1 MIKQEAMMEENLIFL
16 LLDILISRMLIT
28 VSAIGWKTLL
38 SANYPPIYGSIFM
51 VDIIIVLISLIIGI
65 TIGWIL
71 KGRSQPVDSS
81 ELQSEINK
89 LTGEK
94 ASAEAR
100 LEQLDET
107 KKGME
112 AVFKSLASDIAK
124 ENREDF
130 LNLAGEKFKDIS
142 KQADENL
149 TKKKELIDQ
158 NLGEMKKTLKSLHDQ
173 SVTLSGNLETSSKE
187 TQKLQES
194 TSKLREILSSS
205 QKRGQWG
212 ERMVEDILDFIGFME
227 DKNYVKQTQVESG
240 EKPDYTFFLP
250 KEKKLNMDVKFPLA
264 SYERYINSELDQ
276 EQESHKKDFLRDVK
290 LHIKAI
296 AGRAYINPGEG
307 TLDYVLMFIPNE
319 SIYGFINQEDTQLID
334 YALEKKVLLCSP
346 LTLYAMLSLIYQA
359 TRNFAMEEKATE
371 VMNLLNAFRLQ
382 WDKYVEVMD
391 KMGRSLETA
400 QKDYDTMVGTRK
412 KQLEKPLSKIEE
424 ITSGGEVGEL
434 VE

>member
-1 MIKQEAMMEENLIFL
+1 
-16 LLDILISRMLIT
+16 
-28 VSAIGWKTLL
+28 
-38 SANYPPIYGSIFM
+38 M
-51 VDIIIVLISLIIGI
+51 VDLIIVLISLIIGI
-65 TIGWIL
+65 TIGWVL
-71 KGRSQPVDSS
+71 KAKSQPANSA
-81 ELQSEINK
+81 ELQSEIKK
-89 LTGEK
+89 LTDEK
-94 ASAEAR
+94 ARAEAK
-100 LEQLDET
+100 LEQMEEI
-107 KKGME
+107 KNGME
-112 AVFKSLASDIAK
+112 TVFKSLASDIAR
-124 ENREDF
+124 ENRKDF

-142 KQADENL
+142 KQADDNL

-173 SVTLSGNLETSSKE
+173 SVKLTGNLETSSKE

-264 SYERYINSELDQ
+264 SYERYINSELEE

-290 LHIKAI
+290 IHIKAI
-296 AGRAYINPGEG
+296 AGRAYINPAEG

-334 YALEKKVLLCSP
+334 YALGKKVLLCSP

-371 VMNLLNAFRLQ
+371 VMNLLNSFRLQ

-391 KMGRSLETA
+391 KMGRSLDTA
-400 QKDYDTMVGTRK
+400 KKDYDTMVGTRK
-412 KQLEKPLSKIEE
+412 NQLEKPLSKIEE
-424 ITSGGEVGEL
+424 ITSGGEVAEL

>member
-1 MIKQEAMMEENLIFL
+1 
-16 LLDILISRMLIT
+16 
-28 VSAIGWKTLL
+28 
-38 SANYPPIYGSIFM
+38 M
-51 VDIIIVLISLIIGI
+51 VDLIIILISLIIGI

-71 KGRSQPVDSS
+71 KGRSQPADSS

-124 ENREDF
+124 ENRKDF

-173 SVTLSGNLETSSKE
+173 SVTLTGNLETSSKE

-227 DKNYVKQTQVESG
+227 DKNYVKQPRWNRAKNRTI
-240 EKPDYTFFLP
+240 PFFFQR
-250 KEKKLNMDVKFPLA
+250 K
-264 SYERYINSELDQ
+264 RNS
-276 EQESHKKDFLRDVK
+276 
-290 LHIKAI
+290 
-296 AGRAYINPGEG
+296 
-307 TLDYVLMFIPNE
+307 TWM
-319 SIYGFINQEDTQLID
+319 
-334 YALEKKVLLCSP
+334 
-346 LTLYAMLSLIYQA
+346 
-359 TRNFAMEEKATE
+359 
-371 VMNLLNAFRLQ
+371 
-382 WDKYVEVMD
+382 
-391 KMGRSLETA
+391 
-400 QKDYDTMVGTRK
+400 
-412 KQLEKPLSKIEE
+412 
-424 ITSGGEVGEL
+424 
-434 VE
+434 

>member
-1 MIKQEAMMEENLIFL
+1 MMEENLIFL

-112 AVFKSLASDIAK
+112 SVFKSLASDIAK

-158 NLGEMKKTLKSLHDQ
+158 NLGDMKKTLKSLHDQ

-227 DKNYVKQTQVESG
+227 DKNYVKQGQVESG

-264 SYERYINSELDQ
+264 SYERYINSELDE

-296 AGRAYINPGEG
+296 ASRAYVNPGEG

-412 KQLEKPLSKIEE
+412 NQLEKPLSKIEE

>member
-1 MIKQEAMMEENLIFL
+1 
-16 LLDILISRMLIT
+16 
-28 VSAIGWKTLL
+28 
-38 SANYPPIYGSIFM
+38 M
-51 VDIIIVLISLIIGI
+51 VEYLIVLISLVIGI
-65 TIGWIL
+65 IIGWIL
-71 KGRSQPVDSS
+71 KGRSQPGDNT
-81 ELQSEINK
+81 ELQSKINM
-89 LTGEK
+89 LTDEK
-94 ASAEAR
+94 ARAEAR
-100 LEQLDET
+100 LEQLDEI

-112 AVFKSLASDIAK
+112 SVFKSLASDIAK
-124 ENREDF
+124 ENREDL
-130 LNLAGEKFKDIS
+130 LNIAGEKFKNIS

-158 NLGEMKKTLKSLHDQ
+158 NLGDMKKTLKSLHDQ
-173 SVTLSGNLETSSKE
+173 SVKLTGNLETSSRE

-227 DKNYVKQTQVESG
+227 DKNYIKQTQVESG
-240 EKPDYTFFLP
+240 EKPDYTFLLP

-264 SYERYINSELDQ
+264 SYERYINAELDEEREAQ
-276 EQESHKKDFLRDVK
+276 KKEFLKDVK
-290 LHIKAI
+290 KHIKDV
-296 AGRAYINPGEG
+296 AGREYVNPAEG
-307 TLDYVLMFIPNE
+307 TVDYVLLFIPNE
-319 SIYGFINQEDTQLID
+319 SIYGFINQEDTELID

-382 WDKYVEVMD
+382 WSKYVEVMD
-391 KMGRSLETA
+391 KMGRSLDTA
-400 QKDYDTMVGTRK
+400 RKDYDTMVITRK
-412 KQLEKPLSKIEE
+412 NQLEKPLAQIEE
-424 ITSGGEVGEL
+424 ITSGGEIAEL

>member
-112 AVFKSLASDIAK
+112 SVFKSLASDIAK

-142 KQADENL
+142 KQADANL

-158 NLGEMKKTLKSLHDQ
+158 NLGDMKKTLKSLHDQ

-264 SYERYINSELDQ
+264 SYERYINSELDE

-296 AGRAYINPGEG
+296 AGRAYVNPGEG

-412 KQLEKPLSKIEE
+412 NQLEKPLSKIEE

>member
-1 MIKQEAMMEENLIFL
+1 
-16 LLDILISRMLIT
+16 
-28 VSAIGWKTLL
+28 
-38 SANYPPIYGSIFM
+38 M
-51 VDIIIVLISLIIGI
+51 VEYLIVLISLVIGI
-65 TIGWIL
+65 IIGWIL
-71 KGRSQPVDSS
+71 KGRSQPADNT
-81 ELQSEINK
+81 ELQSKINM
-89 LTGEK
+89 LTDEK
-94 ASAEAR
+94 ARAEAR
-100 LEQLDET
+100 LEQLDEI

-112 AVFKSLASDIAK
+112 SVFKSLASDIAK

-130 LNLAGEKFKDIS
+130 LNIAGEKFKNIS
-142 KQADENL
+142 READENL

-158 NLGEMKKTLKSLHDQ
+158 NLGDMKKTLKSLHDQ
-173 SVTLSGNLETSSKE
+173 SVKLTGNLETSSRE

-227 DKNYVKQTQVESG
+227 DKNYIKQTQVESG
-240 EKPDYTFFLP
+240 EKPDYTFLLP

-264 SYERYINSELDQ
+264 SYERYINAELDEEREAQ
-276 EQESHKKDFLRDVK
+276 KKEFLKDVK
-290 LHIKAI
+290 KHIKDV
-296 AGRAYINPGEG
+296 AGREYVNPAEG
-307 TLDYVLMFIPNE
+307 TVDYVLLFIPNE
-319 SIYGFINQEDTQLID
+319 SIYGFINQEDTELID

-382 WDKYVEVMD
+382 WGKYVEVMD
-391 KMGRSLETA
+391 KMGRSLDTA
-400 QKDYDTMVGTRK
+400 KKDFDTLVTTRK
-412 KQLEKPLSKIEE
+412 KQLEKPLSQIEE
-424 ITSGGEVGEL
+424 ITAGEIAEL

>member
-1 MIKQEAMMEENLIFL
+1 MMEENLIFL

-158 NLGEMKKTLKSLHDQ
+158 NLGDMKKTLKSLHDQ

-264 SYERYINSELDQ
+264 SYERYINSELDE

-296 AGRAYINPGEG
+296 ASRAYVNPGEG

-424 ITSGGEVGEL
+424 ITSGSEVGEL

>member
-1 MIKQEAMMEENLIFL
+1 
-16 LLDILISRMLIT
+16 
-28 VSAIGWKTLL
+28 
-38 SANYPPIYGSIFM
+38 M
-51 VDIIIVLISLIIGI
+51 VEYLTVLISLVIGI
-65 TIGWIL
+65 IIGWIL
-71 KGRSQPVDSS
+71 KGRSQPADSTAM
-81 ELQSEINK
+81 QSEITK
-89 LTGEK
+89 LTDEK
-94 ASAEAR
+94 ARAEAR
-100 LEQLDET
+100 LEQLDEI

-112 AVFKSLASDIAK
+112 SVFKSLASDIAK
-124 ENREDF
+124 ENRQDF
-130 LNLAGEKFKDIS
+130 LNIAGEKFKDIS

-158 NLGEMKKTLKSLHDQ
+158 NLGDMKKTLKSLHDQ
-173 SVTLSGNLETSSKE
+173 SVKLTGNLETSSKE

-212 ERMVEDILDFIGFME
+212 ERMVEDILNHIGFME
-227 DKNYVKQTQVESG
+227 NKNYIKQTQVESG
-240 EKPDYTFFLP
+240 EKPDYTFLLP

-264 SYERYINSELDQ
+264 SYERYINAELEE
-276 EQESHKKDFLRDVK
+276 EQKTQKKEFLKDVK
-290 LHIKAI
+290 NHIKSI
-296 AGRAYINPGEG
+296 AGREYINPAEG
-307 TLDYVLMFIPNE
+307 TVDYVLLFIPNE
-319 SIYGFINQEDTQLID
+319 SIYGFINQEDTKLID

-382 WDKYVEVMD
+382 WGKYVEVMD

-400 QKDYDTMVGTRK
+400 KKDYDTLVSTRK
-412 KQLEKPLSKIEE
+412 NQLEKPLIQIEE
-424 ITSGGEVGEL
+424 ITTGNEVSEL

>member
-1 MIKQEAMMEENLIFL
+1 
-16 LLDILISRMLIT
+16 
-28 VSAIGWKTLL
+28 
-38 SANYPPIYGSIFM
+38 M
-51 VDIIIVLISLIIGI
+51 VEYLIVLISLVIGI
-65 TIGWIL
+65 GIGWIL
-71 KGRSQPVDSS
+71 KSRSQPADNN
-81 ELQSEINK
+81 ELQGEINK
-89 LTGEK
+89 LTDEK
-94 ASAEAR
+94 ARAEAR
-100 LEQLDET
+100 LEQFDEI

-112 AVFKSLASDIAK
+112 SVFKSLASDISK

-130 LNLAGEKFKDIS
+130 LNIAGEKFKNIS

-158 NLGEMKKTLKSLHDQ
+158 NLGDMKKTLKSLHDQ
-173 SVTLSGNLETSSKE
+173 SVKLTGNLETSSKE

-227 DKNYVKQTQVESG
+227 NKNYIKQTQVESG
-240 EKPDYTFFLP
+240 EKPDYTFLLP

-264 SYERYINSELDQ
+264 SYERYINAKLEE
-276 EQESHKKDFLRDVK
+276 EQKAQKKEFLKDVK
-290 LHIKAI
+290 NHIKAV
-296 AGRAYINPGEG
+296 AGREYVNPAEG
-307 TLDYVLMFIPNE
+307 TVDYVLLFIPNE
-319 SIYGFINQEDTQLID
+319 SIYGFINQEDTELID
-334 YALEKKVLLCSP
+334 YALDKKVLLCSP

-371 VMNLLNAFRLQ
+371 IMNLLNAFRLQ
-382 WDKYVEVMD
+382 WGKYVEVMD

-400 QKDYDTMVGTRK
+400 KKDYDTMVSTRK
-412 KQLEKPLSKIEE
+412 NQLEKPLTQIEE
-424 ITSGGEVGEL
+424 ITAGGEVAEL

>member
-1 MIKQEAMMEENLIFL
+1 
-16 LLDILISRMLIT
+16 
-28 VSAIGWKTLL
+28 
-38 SANYPPIYGSIFM
+38 M
-51 VDIIIVLISLIIGI
+51 VEYLIVLISLVIGI
-65 TIGWIL
+65 IIGWIL
-71 KGRSQPVDSS
+71 KGRSQPADNT
-81 ELQSEINK
+81 ELQSKINM
-89 LTGEK
+89 LTDEK
-94 ASAEAR
+94 ARAEAR
-100 LEQLDET
+100 LEQLDEI

-112 AVFKSLASDIAK
+112 SVFKSLASDIAK

-130 LNLAGEKFKDIS
+130 LNIAGEKFKNIS
-142 KQADENL
+142 READENL

-158 NLGEMKKTLKSLHDQ
+158 NLGDMKKTLKSLHDQ
-173 SVTLSGNLETSSKE
+173 SVKLTGNLETSSRE

-227 DKNYVKQTQVESG
+227 DKNYIKQTQVESG
-240 EKPDYTFFLP
+240 EKPDYTFLLP

-264 SYERYINSELDQ
+264 SYERYINAELDEEREAQ
-276 EQESHKKDFLRDVK
+276 KKEFLKDVK
-290 LHIKAI
+290 KHIKDV
-296 AGRAYINPGEG
+296 AGREYVNPAEG
-307 TLDYVLMFIPNE
+307 TVDYVLLFIPNE
-319 SIYGFINQEDTQLID
+319 SIYGFINQEDTKLID

-382 WDKYVEVMD
+382 WGKYVEVMD
-391 KMGRSLETA
+391 KMGRRLDTA
-400 QKDYDTMVGTRK
+400 KKDFDTLVTTRK
-412 KQLEKPLSKIEE
+412 KQLEKPLSQIEE
-424 ITSGGEVGEL
+424 ITAGEIAEL

>member
-1 MIKQEAMMEENLIFL
+1 MMEENLIFL
-16 LLDILISRMLIT
+16 LLDTLISRMLIT

-124 ENREDF
+124 ENRKDF

-158 NLGEMKKTLKSLHDQ
+158 NLGDMKKTLKSLHDQ

-264 SYERYINSELDQ
+264 SYERYINSELDE

-296 AGRAYINPGEG
+296 ASRAYVNPGEG

-319 SIYGFINQEDTQLID
+319 SIYGFINQEDTKLID

-391 KMGRSLETA
+391 KMGRSLEAA
-400 QKDYDTMVGTRK
+400 QKDYNTMVGTRK
-412 KQLEKPLSKIEE
+412 NQLEKPLSKIEE

>member
-1 MIKQEAMMEENLIFL
+1 
-16 LLDILISRMLIT
+16 
-28 VSAIGWKTLL
+28 
-38 SANYPPIYGSIFM
+38 M
-51 VDIIIVLISLIIGI
+51 VEYLIVLISLVIGI
-65 TIGWIL
+65 IIGWIL
-71 KGRSQPVDSS
+71 KGRSQPADNT
-81 ELQSEINK
+81 ELQSKINM
-89 LTGEK
+89 LTDEK
-94 ASAEAR
+94 ARAEAR
-100 LEQLDET
+100 LEQLDEI

-112 AVFKSLASDIAK
+112 SVFKSLASDIAK

-130 LNLAGEKFKDIS
+130 LNIAGEKFKNIS
-142 KQADENL
+142 READENL

-158 NLGEMKKTLKSLHDQ
+158 NLGDMKKTLKSLHDQ
-173 SVTLSGNLETSSKE
+173 SVKLTGNLETSSRE

-227 DKNYVKQTQVESG
+227 DKNYIKQTQVESG
-240 EKPDYTFFLP
+240 EKPDYTFLLP

-264 SYERYINSELDQ
+264 SYERYINAELDEEREAQ
-276 EQESHKKDFLRDVK
+276 KKEFLKDVK
-290 LHIKAI
+290 KHIKDV
-296 AGRAYINPGEG
+296 AGREYVNPAEG
-307 TLDYVLMFIPNE
+307 TVDYVLLFIPNE
-319 SIYGFINQEDTQLID
+319 SIYGFINQEDTKLID

-382 WDKYVEVMD
+382 WSKYVEVMD

-400 QKDYDTMVGTRK
+400 QKDYDTMVTTRK
-412 KQLEKPLSKIEE
+412 NQLEKPLAQIEE
-424 ITSGGEVGEL
+424 ITSGGETAEL

>member
-1 MIKQEAMMEENLIFL
+1 MMEENLIFL

-112 AVFKSLASDIAK
+112 SVFKSLASDIAK

-158 NLGEMKKTLKSLHDQ
+158 NLGDMKKTLKSLHDQ

-264 SYERYINSELDQ
+264 SYERFINSEMEE
-276 EQESHKKDFLRDVK
+276 EQDSHKKDFLRDVK

-391 KMGRSLETA
+391 KMGRSLETT

-412 KQLEKPLSKIEE
+412 NQLEKPLSKIEE

>member
-1 MIKQEAMMEENLIFL
+1 
-16 LLDILISRMLIT
+16 
-28 VSAIGWKTLL
+28 
-38 SANYPPIYGSIFM
+38 M
-51 VDIIIVLISLIIGI
+51 VEYLIVLISLVIGI
-65 TIGWIL
+65 IIGWIL
-71 KGRSQPVDSS
+71 KGRSQPADNT
-81 ELQSEINK
+81 ELQSKINT
-89 LTGEK
+89 LTDEK
-94 ASAEAR
+94 ARAEAR
-100 LEQLDET
+100 LEQLDEI

-112 AVFKSLASDIAK
+112 SVFKSLASDIAK

-130 LNLAGEKFKDIS
+130 LNIAGEKFKNIS

-158 NLGEMKKTLKSLHDQ
+158 NLGDMKKTLKSLHDQ
-173 SVTLSGNLETSSKE
+173 SVKLTGNLETSSRE

-212 ERMVEDILDFIGFME
+212 ERMVEDILYFIGFME
-227 DKNYVKQTQVESG
+227 DKNYIKQTQVESG
-240 EKPDYTFFLP
+240 EKPDYTFLLP

-264 SYERYINSELDQ
+264 SYERYINAELDEEREAQ
-276 EQESHKKDFLRDVK
+276 KKEFLKDVK
-290 LHIKAI
+290 KHIKDV
-296 AGRAYINPGEG
+296 AGREYVNPAEG
-307 TLDYVLMFIPNE
+307 TVDYVLLFIPNE
-319 SIYGFINQEDTQLID
+319 SIYGFINQEDTKLID

-382 WDKYVEVMD
+382 WGKYVEVMD
-391 KMGRSLETA
+391 KMGRSLDTA
-400 QKDYDTMVGTRK
+400 KKDFDTLVTTRK
-412 KQLEKPLSKIEE
+412 KQLEKPLSQIEE
-424 ITSGGEVGEL
+424 ITAGEIAEL

>member
-1 MIKQEAMMEENLIFL
+1 MMEENLIFL

-112 AVFKSLASDIAK
+112 SVFKSLASDIAK

-158 NLGEMKKTLKSLHDQ
+158 NLGDMKKTLKSLHDQ

-264 SYERYINSELDQ
+264 SYERYINSELDE

-371 VMNLLNAFRLQ
+371 VMNLLNAVRLQ
-382 WDKYVEVMD
+382 CDKYVEVMH

-412 KQLEKPLSKIEE
+412 NQLEKPLSKIEE

>member
-112 AVFKSLASDIAK
+112 SVFKSLASDIAK

-142 KQADENL
+142 KQADANL

-158 NLGEMKKTLKSLHDQ
+158 NLGDMKKTLKSLHDQ

-264 SYERYINSELDQ
+264 SYERYINSELDE

-296 AGRAYINPGEG
+296 AGRAYVNPGEG

-391 KMGRSLETA
+391 KMGRSLETT

-412 KQLEKPLSKIEE
+412 NQLEKPLSKIEE

>member
-1 MIKQEAMMEENLIFL
+1 
-16 LLDILISRMLIT
+16 
-28 VSAIGWKTLL
+28 
-38 SANYPPIYGSIFM
+38 M
-51 VDIIIVLISLIIGI
+51 VEYLIVLISLVIGI
-65 TIGWIL
+65 IIGWIL
-71 KGRSQPVDSS
+71 KGRSQPADNT
-81 ELQSEINK
+81 ELQSKINT
-89 LTGEK
+89 LTDEK
-94 ASAEAR
+94 ARAEAR
-100 LEQLDET
+100 LEQLDEI

-112 AVFKSLASDIAK
+112 SVFKSLASDIAK

-130 LNLAGEKFKDIS
+130 INIAGEKFKNIS

-158 NLGEMKKTLKSLHDQ
+158 NLGDMKKTLKSLHDQ
-173 SVTLSGNLETSSKE
+173 SVKLTGNLETSSRE

-194 TSKLREILSSS
+194 TAKLREILSSS

-227 DKNYVKQTQVESG
+227 DKNYIKQSQVESG
-240 EKPDYTFFLP
+240 EKPDYTFLLP

-264 SYERYINSELDQ
+264 SYERYINAKLEEEREAQ
-276 EQESHKKDFLRDVK
+276 KKAFLKDVK
-290 LHIKAI
+290 KHIKTV
-296 AGRAYINPGEG
+296 AGREYVNPAEG
-307 TLDYVLMFIPNE
+307 TVDYVLLFIPNE
-319 SIYGFINQEDTQLID
+319 SIYGFINQEDTELID
-334 YALEKKVLLCSP
+334 YALGKKVLLCSP

-382 WDKYVEVMD
+382 WSKYVEVMD

-400 QKDYDTMVGTRK
+400 QKDYDTMVTTRK
-412 KQLEKPLSKIEE
+412 NQLEKPLAQIEE
-424 ITSGGEVGEL
+424 ITSGGETAEL

>member
-1 MIKQEAMMEENLIFL
+1 MMEENLIFL

-158 NLGEMKKTLKSLHDQ
+158 NLGDMKKTLKSLHDQ

-264 SYERYINSELDQ
+264 SYERYINSELDE

-319 SIYGFINQEDTQLID
+319 SIYGFINQEDTKLID

-391 KMGRSLETA
+391 KMGRSLEPLTSTP
-400 QKDYDTMVGTRK
+400 KNGTRIK
-412 KQLEKPLSKIEE
+412 KNKNSTNKILETLAKSL
-424 ITSGGEVGEL
+424 
-434 VE
+434 